1 MVAGVEVTRR
11 LFRSRVWCLY
21 WESFNS
27 WGWNKWNFLGVSV
40 LDPFVGLPQGLSHVA
55 ASVYLN
61 FLYSSSEI
69 VGPDYSRIATQEL
82 VLEVTLS

>member
-1 MVAGVEVTRR
+1 MKSPEGFFAHVSGV
-11 LFRSRVWCLY
+11 Y

-40 LDPFVGLPQGLSHVA
+40 LDPFVGLPQSLSHVA

-61 FLYSSSEI
+61 FLHSSSEI
-69 VGPDYSRIATQEL
+69 VGPDYSRTATQEL